1 MYGFTTTLTG
11 LSFDEA
17 IRPGER
23 HLRSVASV
31 LFSFPD

>member
-17 IRPGER
+17 IVKTLGG
-23 HLRSVASV
+23 SAIQTT
-31 LFSFPD
+31 